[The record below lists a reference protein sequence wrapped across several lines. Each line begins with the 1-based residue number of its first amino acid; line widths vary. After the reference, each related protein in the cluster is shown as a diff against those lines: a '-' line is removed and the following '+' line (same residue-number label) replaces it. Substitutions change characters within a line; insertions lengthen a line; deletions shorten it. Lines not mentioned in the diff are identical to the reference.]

1 VKITELKEIRSN
13 LDVFLLEFDDCIKT
27 VNSRNHF
34 RTYTGGQLSDLERK
48 SVEPIALEAGVP
60 PRSLQEFLS
69 IHRWD
74 DGRVRR
80 RVQDMV
86 MRDHANENAVG
97 VIDETSFPKKGD
109 KTAGVQRQYCGA
121 TGKTDNCVV
130 TVNLGYNSGDFHALV
145 DTDLYLPEGAW
156 DGDRDRCRDA
166 GIPDDVVY
174 RPKWR
179 IALDLLKRSMDNG
192 MRFKWLTADEF
203 YGCSGP
209 FRRGLEALGLS
220 YVVEVPRSTCGW
232 LRKPPTLG
240 PADSQ
245 ATGRPRTR
253 VIVSPAARA
262 PRRVDEL
269 WLRGGPSW
277 EAFHIKDTEK
287 GPLVWEARIGDI
299 YMSQGAGTVPKK
311 LRLIVARNV
320 LDGEIKYFLCAA
332 PRDTPPEVILHVAFS
347 RWRIERIFED
357 AKGQIGMDHFEVR
370 HYRPLMRHMILSM
383 VSLLFLMR
391 ETKRLRGKKYLV
403 ERAPGAPRRRSTACP
418 AHIYAREG
426 APIVENRRQNRI

>member
-1 VKITELKEIRSN
+1 MKTTDLKGIRHN
-13 LDVFLLEFDDCIKT
+13 LDVFLREFDDCIKT
-27 VNSRNHF
+27 VNSRDHF

-74 DGRVRR
+74 ADRVRR
-80 RVQDMV
+80 RVQDV
-86 MRDHANENAVG
+86 VIRDHANENAIG
-97 VIDETSFPKKGD
+97 VIDETSFPKKGN

-130 TVNLGYNSGDFHALV
+130 TVNLGYTDGDFHTLM
-145 DTDLYLPEGAW
+145 DTDLYLPKETW
-156 DGDRDRCRDA
+156 EKYRERCREA

-179 IALDLLKRSMDNG
+179 IALDLLERTMKHGVRLA
-192 MRFKWLTADEF
+192 WLTADEL
-203 YGCSGP
+203 YGGCGE
-209 FRRGLEALGLS
+209 FRRGVASLGLH
-220 YVVEVPRSTCGW
+220 YVVEVPRSTTGW
-232 LRKPPTLG
+232 LHLPPVLG
-240 PADSQ
+240 PSDSL
-245 ATGRPRTR
+245 AKGRPRTR
-253 VIVSPAARA
+253 VRLSPKA
-262 PRRVDEL
+262 PDARRVEAL

-287 GPLVWEARIGDI
+287 GPVVWEVRIGDI
-299 YMSQGAGTVPKK
+299 HVAEDGLPPEKR
-311 LRLIVARNV
+311 RLIVARNV
-320 LDGEIKYFLCAA
+320 LDGEIKYFLSDA
-332 PRDTPPEVILHVAFS
+332 PSDTPVETLLHVAFS

-357 AKGQIGMDHFEVR
+357 AKGQIGLDHFEVR
-370 HYRPLMRHMILSM
+370 NYLPLMRHMILSM

-403 ERAPGAPRRRSTACP
+403 ERTPGATRRRSTA
-418 AHIYAREG
+418 
-426 APIVENRRQNRI
+426 

>member
-1 VKITELKEIRSN
+1 MKTKELKEIRSN
-13 LDVFLLEFDDCIKT
+13 LDEFLSEFDDCIKT
-27 VNSRNHF
+27 VNSRAHF
-34 RTYTGGQLSDLERK
+34 HTYAGGQLSDLERK

-60 PRSLQEFLS
+60 PRSLQEFLA

-74 DGRVRR
+74 ENRVRL
-80 RVQDMV
+80 RVQDLV
-86 MRDHANENAVG
+86 KRDHFDDNAIG
-97 VIDETSFPKKGD
+97 IIDETSFPKKGD
-109 KTAGVQRQYCGA
+109 KTAGVQRQWCGA
-121 TGKTDNCVV
+121 AGKTDNCVV
-130 TVNLGYNSGDFHALV
+130 TVDLGYNAGDFHTLI
-145 DTDLYLPEGAW
+145 DTGLYLPKETW
-156 DGDRDRCRDA
+156 DEDRERCREA
-166 GIPDDVVY
+166 GIPDDVGY
-174 RPKWR
+174 RPKWSISLGQVER
-179 IALDLLKRSMDNG
+179 AIANGVPLK
-192 MRFKWLTADEF
+192 WVTADEF

-220 YVVEVPRSTCGW
+220 YVVEIPRSTCGW

-245 ATGRPRTR
+245 ATGRRRTR
-253 VIVSPAARA
+253 VIVSPDAPA

-299 YMSQGAGTVPKK
+299 YMSQGDGTAPKK
-311 LRLIVARNV
+311 LRLIVARNI
-320 LDGEIKYFLCAA
+320 LDGEIKYFLCGA

-370 HYRPLMRHMILSM
+370 HYRPLVRHMILSM

-403 ERAPGAPRRRSTACP
+403 ERAPSAPR
-418 AHIYAREG
+418 G
-426 APIVENRRQNRI
+426 